1 MAMKSRIVMIRHQPP
16 LARGFAMKFTRR
28 PDLDP
33 QTRINIVKDVWLHQG
48 LYGKM
53 TQIAQEY
60 HISRTFLYQLS
71 WAAQHHLE
79 DLFSDPSHLIE
90 PPDVL
95 LEPWILLLRLEGQC
109 SLPSMASIFKHFDSQ
124 PNSVGYLSQY
134 LQDYGRCVPSTLSMP
149 HQKVVFYLSDEI
161 FAIRAP
167 ILVTIE
173 AQSTAIL
180 KIELASDRSTQTWET
195 HFQDLG
201 AHRFHSLGMASD
213 RGVGLKAGYQAA
225 CQEGFWV
232 CDQFHEFQ
240 DLFNRCHHLER
251 KAYSA
256 IGKEV
261 EAAETFANAKSE
273 ANLQKRLEQYE
284 QARQAC
290 EHAIERYDQLNL
302 LLGMLSEALY
312 LCSNLGRLRTVE
324 GVRSDLTVILSLMED
339 INDEKLPKLLKSI
352 RAHMDDIV
360 VPFRQVERIHTDLL
374 EVMPEEIVDALAL
387 VWHHDHLFYQSR
399 GKKKHYH
406 RRESDDW
413 LNFSEGLLDD
423 QFDELKALVC
433 EKLDSV
439 VKASSLVEMVN
450 SLIRP
455 YLNSS
460 KGQITQET
468 LNLIMFYH
476 NHRRYKSGKRQG
488 KAPIELL
495 TGEALQGDWVDLL
508 IQHKREASTNV
519 SETSSPMLELVPRH
533 HGQTAPSELPP
544 VQAVCEPRADADPK
558 WQPTD
563 VEAA

>member
-1 MAMKSRIVMIRHQPP
+1 
-16 LARGFAMKFTRR
+16 MKFTRR
-28 PDLDP
+28 HDLDP
-33 QTRINIVKDVWLHQG
+33 QTRIDIVKDVWLHQG
-48 LYGKM
+48 IYGKM
-53 TQIAQEY
+53 TQIAQDY

-71 WAAQHHLE
+71 WAATQHLE
-79 DLFSDPSHLIE
+79 DLFSDPQHLVK
-90 PPDVL
+90 PPDLL
-95 LEPWILLLRLEGQC
+95 LEPWILLLRLEGNC
-109 SLPSMASIFKHFDSQ
+109 SIPRISSIFKHFDYQ
-124 PNSVGYLSQY
+124 PGSVGYLSEC

-149 HQKVVFYLSDEI
+149 QQKVVFYLSDEI

-167 ILVTIE
+167 ILVTID

-180 KIELASDRSTQTWET
+180 KIELASDRSAKTWET
-195 HFQDLG
+195 HFKELG
-201 AHRFHSLGMASD
+201 AHRFPSLGMASD
-213 RGVGLKAGYQAA
+213 RGAGLRAGYEAA
-225 CQEGFWV
+225 CQDGFWI

-240 DLFNRCHHLER
+240 DLYNRCHQLER
-251 KAYSA
+251 KAYGA

-273 ANLQKRLEQYE
+273 ANLQKRLEHYE

-290 EHAIERYDQLNL
+290 ERAIERYDQLNL

-352 RAHMDDIV
+352 RSHMDDIL
-360 VPFRQVERIHTDLL
+360 VPFRQVERIHTELL
-374 EVMPEEIVDALAL
+374 EVMPERIVEAFVLA
-387 VWHHDHLFYQSR
+387 WHQDHLSYQAP
-399 GKKKHYH
+399 GKKKRYH
-406 RRESDDW
+406 QRESNYW
-413 LNFSEGLLDD
+413 LTFSEGLLDD
-423 QFDELKALVC
+423 RFDEYKMLVF

-460 KGQITQET
+460 KGQITQGA

-495 TGEALQGDWVDLL
+495 TGETLQGDWVDLL
-508 IQHKREASTNV
+508 MQHKQEASTKACGD
-519 SETSSPMLELVPRH
+519 SDPALELETNP
-533 HGQTAPSELPP
+533 HGATLRPQTAPEH
-544 VQAVCEPRADADPK
+544 ATCEPRADADHP
-558 WQPTD
+558 WQATD
-563 VEAA
+563 KKAA

>member
-1 MAMKSRIVMIRHQPP
+1 MKSRIVMIRHQPP

-28 PDLDP
+28 HDLDP

-79 DLFSDPSHLIE
+79 DLFSDPSHLIK
-90 PPDVL
+90 PPDCL

-109 SLPSMASIFKHFDSQ
+109 SIPSMSSIFKHFDSQ

-149 HQKVVFYLSDEI
+149 HPKVVFYLSDEI

-167 ILVTIE
+167 ILVTID

-180 KIELASDRSTQTWET
+180 KIELASDRCAKTWET

-225 CQEGFWV
+225 CTEGFWV

-273 ANLQKRLEQYE
+273 GNLQKRLEQYE

-302 LLGMLSEALY
+302 LLGMLSETLY
-312 LCSNLGRLRTVE
+312 LCSNLGQLRTVE

-339 INDEKLPKLLKSI
+339 INDEKLPKLLNPI
-352 RAHMDDIV
+352 RAHMDDIL

-387 VWHHDHLFYQSR
+387 AWHHDHLFYQSR

-423 QFDELKALVC
+423 RFDELKALVF
-433 EKLDSV
+433 EKLDSI

-455 YLNSS
+455 YLNSC

-476 NHRRYKSGKRQG
+476 NHHRYKSGRRQG

-495 TGEALQGDWVDLL
+495 TGEAVQGDWVDLL
-508 IQHKREASTNV
+508 IQHKREASTNA
-519 SETSSPMLELVPRH
+519 SEASSPMLELVLSP
-533 HGQTAPSELPP
+533 HGQTALSEMPP
-544 VQAVCEPRADADPK
+544 DQAVYEPSADADPE

>member
-28 PDLDP
+28 HDLDP

-79 DLFSDPSHLIE
+79 DLFRDPSHLIE
-90 PPDVL
+90 PPDCR

-109 SLPSMASIFKHFDSQ
+109 SIPSMSSIFKHFDSQ

-149 HQKVVFYLSDEI
+149 HPKVVFYLSDES

-167 ILVTIE
+167 ILVTID

-180 KIELASDRSTQTWET
+180 KIELASDRCAKTWET

-225 CQEGFWV
+225 CTDGFWV

-273 ANLQKRLEQYE
+273 GNLQKRLEQYE

-302 LLGMLSEALY
+302 LLGMLSETLY
-312 LCSNLGRLRTVE
+312 LCSNLGQLRTVE

-339 INDEKLPKLLKSI
+339 INDEKLPKLLNPI
-352 RAHMDDIV
+352 RAHMDDIL

-387 VWHHDHLFYQSR
+387 AWHHDHLFYQSR

-413 LNFSEGLLDD
+413 VNFSEGLLDD
-423 QFDELKALVC
+423 RFDELKALVF
-433 EKLDSV
+433 EKLDSI

-455 YLNSS
+455 YLNSC

-476 NHRRYKSGKRQG
+476 NHRRYKSGRRQG

-495 TGEALQGDWVDLL
+495 TGEAVQGDWVDLL
-508 IQHKREASTNV
+508 IQYKREASTNA
-519 SETSSPMLELVPRH
+519 SEASSPMLELVLSH
-533 HGQTAPSELPP
+533 HGQTALSEMPP
-544 VQAVCEPRADADPK
+544 DQAVYEPSADADPE

-563 VEAA
+563 VEVA

>member
-1 MAMKSRIVMIRHQPP
+1 
-16 LARGFAMKFTRR
+16 MKFTRR

-33 QTRINIVKDVWLHQG
+33 QTRIDIVKHVWLHQG
-48 LYGKM
+48 IYGKM
-53 TQIAQEY
+53 TQIAQAY

-79 DLFSDPSHLIE
+79 DLFSDPLHLIE
-90 PPDVL
+90 PPDFL

-109 SLPSMASIFKHFDSQ
+109 SIPSMSSIFKHFDSQ

-149 HQKVVFYLSDEI
+149 HKKVVFYLSDEI

-167 ILVTIE
+167 ILVTID

-180 KIELASDRSTQTWET
+180 KIELASDRSAKTWET

-225 CQEGFWV
+225 CQDGFWV

-251 KAYSA
+251 KAYGV

-261 EAAETFANAKSE
+261 EAAETFAKAKSE

-284 QARQAC
+284 QVRQAC
-290 EHAIERYDQLNL
+290 EGAIKSYDQLNL
-302 LLGMLSEALY
+302 LLGMLSDALY

-324 GVRSDLTVILSLMED
+324 GVRSDLTVILTLMEG
-339 INDEKLPKLLKSI
+339 INDEKLPKLLKPI
-352 RAHMDDIV
+352 HAHMDDIL
-360 VPFRQVERIHTDLL
+360 VPFRQVERIHTELL
-374 EVMPEEIVDALAL
+374 EVMPEKIVDALVLA
-387 VWHHDHLFYQSR
+387 WHHDHLFYQSR

-406 RRESDDW
+406 RRESDSW
-413 LNFSEGLLDD
+413 LNFSDGLLDD
-423 QFDELKALVC
+423 QFDELKGQVF
-433 EKLDSV
+433 EKLDSI

-455 YLNSS
+455 YLTSS

-476 NHRRYKSGKRQG
+476 NHRRYKSGRRQG

-495 TGEALQGDWVDLL
+495 TGETLEGDWVDLL
-508 IQHKREASTNV
+508 IQHKRESDAQANGASRPV
-519 SETSSPMLELVPRH
+519 LEVVPRH
-533 HGQTAPSELPP
+533 PEQTAPSELLPD
-544 VQAVCEPRADADPK
+544 QAICQPSVDADHA
-558 WQPTD
+558 WQPS
-563 VEAA
+563 VGVAA